1 MIWRQWKKPSTRLRE
16 LKSRGISEDL
26 ARQTAKSGCGPW
38 FASGT
43 KAMNFAFPKKFFDE
57 LELVSLLDMRQSR

>member
-1 MIWRQWKKPSTRLRE
+1 MTT
-16 LKSRGISEDL
+16 KSRDF
-26 ARQTAKSGCGPW
+26 ARQTAKSGRGPW

-57 LELVSLLDMRQSR
+57 LGLVSLLDMRQSR